1 LEEQLDMPSD
11 AILMNGKKFMWDGV
25 DYPSGEKTSEAI
37 NQYKTNGFEVEL
49 CEADGKTY
57 LYTRRVVK
65 HVVASNA

>member
-1 LEEQLDMPSD
+1 MPSD

-25 DYPSGEKTSEAI
+25 DYPDGEKASE
-37 NQYKTNGFEVEL
+37 NTQKYKGEGFEVEVV
-49 CEADGKTY
+49 EEEGKTY

>member
-1 LEEQLDMPSD
+1 MPSN

-25 DYPSGEKTSEAI
+25 DYSDGEKASEKT
-37 NQYKTNGFEVEL
+37 QKYKGEGFEVEVV
-49 CEADGKTY
+49 EEEGKTY

>member
-1 LEEQLDMPSD
+1 MPGD

-25 DYPSGEKTSEAI
+25 DYSDGEKASEKT
-37 NQYKTNGFEVEL
+37 QKYKGEGFEVEVV
-49 CEADGKTY
+49 EEEGKTY